1 MFVQNQTIFHR
12 ALYYLVGGKN
22 KLLKKEFH
30 TTRDGQEKLVS
41 VNSADP
47 GLLIGR
53 KGETAVRPVKVYIP
67 KQPLRVTSE
76 AVKGLSSLP
85 QFHGIPDESLI
96 RLAERRTKL
105 YVPDR
110 WVAIALILGNCIPI
124 PVPNPQERPRWQVK
138 EASAPAKLRLTQGGR
153 IVR

>member
-1 MFVQNQTIFHR
+1 MFARSQPISR
-12 ALYYLVGGKN
+12 LRLYYLVGGNN
-22 KLLKKEFH
+22 KLLKKEFN
-30 TTRDGQEKLVS
+30 TTRDGQGKLLS

-47 GLLIGR
+47 SLLIGR
-53 KGETAVRPVKVYIP
+53 GKHPVRPAKVYIP

-76 AVKGLSSLP
+76 AVKHLSSLP

-96 RLAERRTKL
+96 GLAERKTKL

-110 WVAIALILGNCIPI
+110 WVAIVLILGNRIPI

-138 EASAPAKLRLTQGGR
+138 ETTAPAKLRLIQGGR